1 MIDIDI
7 GLTRGD
13 FSLDVAFT
21 AGEGAT
27 ALFGRSG
34 SGKSTILAALAGLLR
49 PTRGHVRI
57 GDTTLFDADRWIA
70 VPSHK
75 RRIGYVFQDAQL
87 FPHLSV
93 RANLGYG
100 RYFAPKAERRL
111 DLETVVEVLGIGA
124 LLDRRPVTLS
134 GGERQRVAIG
144 RALLAA
150 PRLLLMDEP
159 LASLDQQRKREI
171 LPLIERVRDEFG
183 VPILYVSHAPDEVA
197 RIAAHVVVIEAGRV
211 VRMGTPALTLS
222 ATDQTPSDSRFDA
235 VSVLSGVIA
244 AHDAPYAITLL
255 NHPAG
260 TIALPGLFGEPGQRQ
275 RIIVRGSDVS
285 IALNAPEA
293 LSIRTSLSGLVE
305 RIVTDAGPV
314 ARVEIALVGGEA
326 LSAYVTRKA
335 VDSLALVPGLAV
347 KALVKSASI
356 AE

>member
-1 MIDIDI
+1 MIDIEI

-34 SGKSTILAALAGLLR
+34 SGKSTILAAIAGLLR
-49 PTRGHVRI
+49 PARGHIRI
-57 GDTTLFDADRWIA
+57 GGATLFDAAHRIA
-70 VPSHK
+70 LPSHK

-100 RYFAPKAERRL
+100 RFFAPKAERRL
-111 DLETVVEVLGIGA
+111 ELDAVADVLGIGA
-124 LLDRRPVTLS
+124 LLDRRPDTLS

-159 LASLDQQRKREI
+159 LASLDQPRKREI

-211 VRMGTPALTLS
+211 VRVGTPALTLS
-222 ATDQTPSDSRFDA
+222 ATDATPSDSRFDA

-244 AHDAPYAITLL
+244 AHDRPYAITVLD
-255 NHPAG
+255 HPAG
-260 TIALPGLFGEPGQRQ
+260 AIALPGLFGEPGQRQ

-285 IALNAPEA
+285 LALSAPEA
-293 LSIRTSLSGLVE
+293 LSIRTALAGTVE

-314 ARVEIALVGGEA
+314 ARVELALTGGEA

-335 VDSLALVPGLAV
+335 VDSLALAPGMAV
-347 KALVKSASI
+347 RALVKSASI
-356 AE
+356 AK